1 VVHLAISLSP
11 PYLFSVLVNT
21 GEKQKRED
29 PSGSPP
35 TAAQQAKIRSRD
47 RILSM
52 SRGGAG
58 GGEVAAT
65 IDVEEEASEGGR

>member
-1 VVHLAISLSP
+1 VHLAISLSP

-21 GEKQKRED
+21 GEKQRRED

-58 GGEVAAT
+58 
-65 IDVEEEASEGGR
+65 